1 MSILENIRPLL
12 FTKVICRKIK
22 KAFFPIHAMEAGVF
36 FFFFFLYGFLGYYLY
51 KNTALFNIDNL
62 EVGSY
67 LGYDNLN
74 HLRTNGGAFDISHP
88 LFNCFHILKYLLS
101 SLTIK
106 LVGTDIRIPASLLLM
121 NALTSG
127 GLLFIYK
134 YLRQITTLSIR
145 RSLLLTLFAG
155 SFFTTIILSF
165 TIETYPFSFFFLIL
179 SLFILS
185 KEYKES
191 GYFRRKTIFFLSFL
205 CGGITITNAVK
216 PLMAELLNKTSFTS
230 KIRTGCKALLP
241 LIMCTL
247 FLLGTYSIKNQVFSP
262 EEPTPLETTIGL
274 KQYFVFQENF
284 TKQIFTDFW
293 GSSILSPPLT
303 PQTVGTEQ
311 VIRPDEYLYG
321 WQKAVTM
328 FYLILILIAACI
340 NIRNKWVQLIVSY
353 FCIDLII
360 HFVFRY
366 GMNEAII
373 FGGHWLFI
381 IPMLLGWLYVKI
393 PKKLYLAMDWI
404 LLGSIGVIATMNYME
419 IFRSFVMMK

>member
-1 MSILENIRPLL
+1 M
-12 FTKVICRKIK
+12 
-22 KAFFPIHAMEAGVF
+22 
-36 FFFFFLYGFLGYYLY
+36 
-51 KNTALFNIDNL
+51 
-62 EVGSY
+62 
-67 LGYDNLN
+67 
-74 HLRTNGGAFDISHP
+74 
-88 LFNCFHILKYLLS
+88 
-101 SLTIK
+101 
-106 LVGTDIRIPASLLLM
+106 
-121 NALTSG
+121 
-127 GLLFIYK
+127 
-134 YLRQITTLSIR
+134 
-145 RSLLLTLFAG
+145 
-155 SFFTTIILSF
+155 
-165 TIETYPFSFFFLIL
+165 
-179 SLFILS
+179 
-185 KEYKES
+185 
-191 GYFRRKTIFFLSFL
+191 
-205 CGGITITNAVK
+205 
-216 PLMAELLNKTSFTS
+216 
-230 KIRTGCKALLP
+230 
-241 LIMCTL
+241 L